1 MADYKILVVEDSPT
15 MRQLI
20 AFALKGLKGVEIVE
34 ASDGVDGY
42 KKLTSGKFALLMI
55 DINMPVMD
63 GLKLVSII
71 RANSAYK
78 DIPIVIVTTEGGK
91 TEREKALA
99 LGADSYIIKP
109 IQTHHV
115 LAVVKELLKIGG

>member
-1 MADYKILVVEDSPT
+1 MAYRVLIVEDSPT

-20 AFALKGLKGVEIVE
+20 TFAVKRLSGVETVE

-42 KKLTSGKFALLMI
+42 KKLTSGKFDLVMA

-71 RANSAYK
+71 RGNPEYK
-78 DIPIVIVTTEGGK
+78 NIPIIMVTTEGGK
-91 TEREKALA
+91 EDRERALS
-99 LGADSYIIKP
+99 LGANAYITKP
-109 IQTHHV
+109 IQAPHV
-115 LAVVKELLKIGG
+115 LSVVKELLKIT